1 MKPIR
6 VKAPAVLPVSLDELK
21 QAARVDF
28 ADDDAILMTYL
39 QAAVEHLDGWN
50 GILGRAIINQDW
62 RVRLD
67 TWPLSS
73 WAENVALPFGDVSK
87 AAIVYINGTSGLQET
102 LDPALYELIETAIG
116 AEIRFNLRSTVPNWA
131 IGRKV
136 IEVIFTTGYGDD
148 AAAVPASIKVAI
160 MLLAT
165 HWYENREAVTGRNLT
180 RLPFA
185 VDRLITP
192 HRRRLF

>member
-1 MKPIR
+1 MKPIL
-6 VKAPAVLPVSLDELK
+6 VKAPAVLPVSLEELK

-28 ADDDAILMTYL
+28 ADDNALLMTYL
-39 QAAVEHLDGWN
+39 QSAVEHLDGYH

-62 RVRLD
+62 RIWANE
-67 TWPLSS
+67 WP
-73 WAENVALPFGDVSK
+73 VGGIILPFGDVHQ
-87 AAIVYINGTSGLQET
+87 ATIQYFDGDGLEQT
-102 LDPALYELIETAIG
+102 LDAAFYELVEMATG
-116 AEIRFNLRSTVPNWA
+116 AVIRFKAGFDAPQLDEDNYKS
-131 IGRKV
+131 IKV
-136 IEVIFTTGYGDD
+136 TFTTGYGAD
-148 AAAVPASIKVAI
+148 AAAVPTPIKVAI

-192 HRRRLF
+192 YRRRIF

>member
-1 MKPIR
+1 MKPVR
-6 VKAPAVLPVSLDELK
+6 VKAPAVLPVSLEELK

-28 ADDDAILMTYL
+28 ADDDQILMTYL
-39 QAAVEHLDGWN
+39 QAAVDHLDGYH

-62 RVRLD
+62 RIWAHE
-67 TWPLSS
+67 WP
-73 WAENVALPFGDVSK
+73 VGGIVLPFGDVSQ
-87 AAIVYINGTSGLQET
+87 ATFRYYDSNGLKQT
-102 LDPALYELIETAIG
+102 LDAAFYELIEMATG
-116 AEIRFNLRSTVPNWA
+116 AVIRFKPSFTAPLLDEDNYKSV
-131 IGRKV
+131 
-136 IEVIFTTGYGDD
+136 EVTFTCGYGAD
-148 AAAVPASIKVAI
+148 AASVPASIKVAI

-192 HRRRLF
+192 HRRRIF

>member
-1 MKPIR
+1 M
-6 VKAPAVLPVSLDELK
+6 LPVSLDELK

-28 ADDDAILMTYL
+28 DDDDAILMTYL
-39 QAAVEHLDGWN
+39 QAAVDHLDGWN

-62 RVRLD
+62 KIWLGD
-67 TWPLSS
+67 WPLGGI
-73 WAENVALPFGDVSK
+73 VLPFGDVSQTSVRYY
-87 AAIVYINGTSGLQET
+87 AANGQQET
-102 LDPALYELIETAIG
+102 LDASLYELIETATG
-116 AEIRFNLRSTVPNWA
+116 AEIRFKSGFAAPELDYDSSRL
-131 IGRKV
+131 
-136 IEVIFTTGYGDD
+136 IEVRFTTGYGDD